1 MSAPQTNIEKQKR
14 RHRGPLVGMIVVVIA
29 VGLGYLWWV
38 GYEVAESNPPQG
50 SQTQI
55 DGRTGE
61 QVPPDG
67 SVTGTTTGTTPETV
81 APPAQPSQQSSPGVP
96 VQNVDPLT
104 PADVPA
110 VDPVPE
116 SAPAN

>member
-14 RHRGPLVGMIVVVIA
+14 RHRGPLIGMIVVVLA

-38 GYEVAESNPPQG
+38 GYEVAESDPPQG

-61 QVPPDG
+61 QVVPE
-67 SVTGTTTGTTPETV
+67 TTPDVADPVTV
-81 APPAQPSQQSSPGVP
+81 PQTEQGSTGVP
-96 VQNVDPLT
+96 AQNVDPQVPSDS
-104 PADVPA
+104 PAT
-110 VDPVPE
+110 
-116 SAPAN
+116 APATPEPTPTLPAN

>member
-14 RHRGPLVGMIVVVIA
+14 RHRGPLVGMIIVVLA

-38 GYEVAESNPPQG
+38 SYEVAESDPPQG

-61 QVPPDG
+61 QIEPEGTPSVSDPVAVPQA
-67 SVTGTTTGTTPETV
+67 EQ
-81 APPAQPSQQSSPGVP
+81 PAPGVP
-96 VQNVDPLT
+96 AQT
-104 PADVPA
+104 
-110 VDPVPE
+110 VDPVTPDPA
-116 SAPAN
+116 APAAD

>member
-14 RHRGPLVGMIVVVIA
+14 RHRGPLIGMIVVVLA

-38 GYEVAESNPPQG
+38 GYEVAESDPAQG

-55 DGRTGE
+55 DSRTGD
-61 QVPPDG
+61 QVVPE
-67 SVTGTTTGTTPETV
+67 TTPNQSDPV
-81 APPAQPSQQSSPGVP
+81 AVPQADQPTPGVP
-96 VQNVDPLT
+96 AQNVDPQT
-104 PADVPA
+104 ADDLPA

-116 SAPAN
+116 PTAPPAN

>member
-38 GYEVAESNPPQG
+38 GYEVAESDPAQG
-50 SQTQI
+50 TQTQI

-61 QVPPDG
+61 QVIPE
-67 SVTGTTTGTTPETV
+67 TTPSESD
-81 APPAQPSQQSSPGVP
+81 PAAVQGEQQSSPGVP
-96 VQNVDPLT
+96 AQRVDPLS
-104 PADVPA
+104 PSDVPA
-110 VDPVPE
+110 VDPLPDA
-116 SAPAN
+116 APAN